1 MIRVLPRS
9 LFGRT
14 LLVLA
19 AGLLLAQAASFT
31 VNLFD
36 RGAAVY
42 RLASQ
47 QMAARIAST
56 ARVLNRL
63 KPAEQALVIDAMS
76 GRDLSV
82 SLSVAPL
89 SVLQGYD
96 ELDRYE
102 QAFAAAIQR
111 DLDLP
116 LPVTVEITA
125 RKRMPGEV
133 EEPAGAFEQWFA
145 RHFYFLLPDSFAL
158 VAQIRLDD
166 GRVAVFFARVPQEA
180 LSRYE
185 SLLPRLLLTLAIFF
199 ALAALVV
206 RMMTRSLERLSRAAR
221 ALGEDPEGPP
231 LEPSGPREVSN
242 VIDAFN
248 RMQAQVRGYMHERA
262 RMLGAVS
269 HDLKTPITRM
279 RLRSEMLPD
288 GDVKDRFVRDLDEM
302 EAMVGS
308 TLELFRSLGKEPQ
321 RQPVDVAALIDSLC
335 EDWRESGYETGV
347 SGAPR
352 SPYSAHPQALRRC
365 LNNLIENALRYGE
378 RADLTIADDE
388 RALRIEVRD
397 RGPGI
402 PEDQLEAVFEPFF
415 RLEGSRSRESGG
427 FGLGLS
433 IARNIARWHGGDVT
447 LRNAPGGGGLIAL
460 LTLPRQNPSRTPSA
474 GAAAAAAGRP

>member
-1 MIRVLPRS
+1 LIRLLPRS

-14 LLVLA
+14 LVVLA
-19 AGLLLAQAASFT
+19 AGLLLAQAASFA

-63 KPAEQALVIDAMS
+63 KPAERALVIDAMS

-89 SVLQGYD
+89 SVLQGYG

-111 DLDLP
+111 DLDTP
-116 LPVTVEITA
+116 LPTTVEITA

-133 EEPAGAFEQWFA
+133 AEPAGAFAQWFA
-145 RHFYFLLPDSFAL
+145 RHFYFLLPGTFAL
-158 VAQIRLDD
+158 VAQVRLDD
-166 GRVAVFFARVPQEA
+166 GSVAVFFARVPQEP

-185 SLLPRLLLTLAIFF
+185 SLVPRLLLALAIFF
-199 ALAALVV
+199 ALVALVV
-206 RMMTRSLERLSRAAR
+206 RMMTRPLERLSRAAR
-221 ALGEDPEGPP
+221 ALGEDFEGPP

-248 RMQAQVRGYMHERA
+248 RMQAQVRGYVHERA

-279 RLRSEMLPD
+279 RLRTEMLPD
-288 GDVKDRFVRDLDEM
+288 GAVKDKFMRDLDEM

-308 TLELFRSLGKEPQ
+308 TLELFKSLGKEPQ
-321 RQPVDVAALIDSLC
+321 RQPVDVVALIDSLC
-335 EDWRESGYETGV
+335 EDWRESGYQTSV

-352 SPYSAHPQALRRC
+352 GPYSAHPQALRRC

-378 RADLTIADDE
+378 RADLSISDDE
-388 RALRIEVRD
+388 HELRIEVRD

-415 RLEGSRSRESGG
+415 RLEGSRSRDGGG

-447 LRNAPGGGGLIAL
+447 LRNAPERGGLIAI
-460 LTLPRQNPSRTPSA
+460 LTLPRSP
-474 GAAAAAAGRP
+474 AAAASTLSGC